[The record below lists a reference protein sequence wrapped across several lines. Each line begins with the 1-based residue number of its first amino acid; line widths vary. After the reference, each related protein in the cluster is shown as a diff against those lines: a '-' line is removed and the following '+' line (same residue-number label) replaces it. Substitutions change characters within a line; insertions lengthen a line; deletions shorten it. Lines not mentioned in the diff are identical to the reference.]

1 LENAL
6 GSISRYKRLPMS
18 RKIQTPTISKKEFE
32 ARLKKRLHENLPTI
46 HMVEKFFMQKRGYIF
61 TMPKPGA
68 SVVLLVSGGIDSIV
82 MWGLL
87 MEKYKLKVY
96 PLFLHRGRKRKWK
109 EMKAVKYFTAYF
121 KKRYPDLFIEP
132 MAFSTHLPPPELEK
146 QMDKA
151 TYYHPQ
157 RLLDHLNIQT
167 GKSYLLSQ
175 NGLPYTFPFYGVAY
189 AKYLLD
195 HKNIDIHTVLNA
207 VTAGDGTVVYSQTF
221 TALRATLLSI
231 CTITN
236 DYTWQFASIPYE
248 SAIGHWFEK
257 ADMITLGDKLGL
269 PLEKTWSCYR
279 AGRYQ
284 CGNKCVTCIGRRK
297 EFGLAGVVDKTP
309 YECDVLLSARLFKA
323 WKRLTTRYP
332 RLYSIHRF
340 IHNIREEVRI

>member
-1 LENAL
+1 MLRAIKTL
-6 GSISRYKRLPMS
+6 
-18 RKIQTPTISKKEFE
+18 TISPKEFE
-32 ARLKKRLHENLPTI
+32 IRLKKRLYENIPTI
-46 HMVEKFFMQKRGYIF
+46 HMVEKFFMQKRGYVF
-61 TMPKPGA
+61 TMPKPGS
-68 SVVLLVSGGIDSIV
+68 SVILLVSGGIDSTV

-109 EMKAVKYFTAYF
+109 EMKAVKFFTSYFQN
-121 KKRYPDLFIEP
+121 RYPDLFIPP
-132 MAFSTHLPPPELEK
+132 MEFSTHLPPPELEK
-146 QMDKA
+146 QMDA
-151 TYYHPQ
+151 SNYYHPQ
-157 RLLDHLNIQT
+157 RLLEHLDIQT

-195 HKNIDIHTVLNA
+195 HNNIKIYTVLNA

-236 DYTWQFASIPYE
+236 NYNWQFASIPYE
-248 SAIGHWFEK
+248 KSIGHWFEK
-257 ADMITLGDKLGL
+257 ADMIKLGAALKL

-284 CGNKCVTCIGRRK
+284 CGNGCVTCIGRRK
-297 EFGLAGVVDKTP
+297 EFGLAHVVDKTL
-309 YECDVLLSARLFKA
+309 YESDVSIHARLLKV
-323 WKRLTTRYP
+323 WKRLTSHYP
-332 RLYSIHRF
+332 HLYSIQR
-340 IHNIREEVRI
+340 IVHNFREEVRT